1 MRVSRR
7 GFLCVSGAGIA
18 GASASALSACGADE
32 PARGGEPA
40 ADPVALLNDSLAAAY
55 TVAAGYR
62 LAAERLE
69 DEAAA
74 TAEHFAEQSDEH
86 AERLAAAVEELGAQP
101 IEPLRGEE
109 YARELRV
116 GRLSD
121 PDEALDFAID
131 LESTA
136 IAAYEEA
143 VTDLP
148 PGEARRT
155 LFEVTA
161 SSAAHVSVLAGLL
174 GEPQVPDAF
183 VTGART

>member
-1 MRVSRR
+1 VRISRR
-7 GFLCVSGAGIA
+7 GFLSVSGAGIA
-18 GASASALSACGADE
+18 GVSSSVLTACGADE

-40 ADPVALLNDSLAAAY
+40 AEPVELLNGSLAAAR

-62 LAAERLE
+62 LAADRLE
-69 DEAAA
+69 GEAAE
-74 TAEHFAEQSDEH
+74 TAGLFAEQSDEH
-86 AERLAAAVEELGAQP
+86 ADRLAAAVEELGAEP
-101 IEPLRGEE
+101 AEPLGTDE

-116 GRLSD
+116 ERLGGH
-121 PDEALDFAID
+121 DELLDFAID

-143 VTDLP
+143 VAGLP
-148 PGEARRT
+148 AGEVRRT
-155 LFEVTA
+155 LFEVIA